1 MQIID
6 FLRLKHSYEK
16 RLLECFILLLG
27 KAITFSLH
35 FSPKS
40 IIFFLPPSRPLLYY
54 LLSYCQ
60 LNLGDVDGAERS
72 VELLKE
78 EAAFSRNE
86 MVPNYVQQ
94 AREKVDIAKRAR

>member
-1 MQIID
+1 M
-6 FLRLKHSYEK
+6 LHSNTIK
-16 RLLECFILLLG
+16 LLLFLY
-27 KAITFSLH
+27 ISL
-35 FSPKS
+35 PIKV
-40 IIFFLPPSRPLLYY
+40 FFILPPSTRPLLYY